1 MFRFVM
7 IFFMLYDIN
16 LCNGYNSPKY
26 THDMAREHFR
36 LVPYFA
42 KPVIKKHNLGKY
54 ERDEL
59 IQEGYIGLILACR
72 KYNPEMNVE
81 LSTYSSYWIRSYIS
95 KYIKRKY
102 NSFKT
107 LPLYTDRFI
116 ETSETSLQFD
126 ENVLFDLELALDSL
140 ESWEYEFIRKR
151 FFDRMT
157 IKDIAIE
164 SGLSRNTISKYC
176 SKITNKLKYHMM
188 YHTEYQ

>member
-1 MFRFVM
+1 MKKILS
-7 IFFMLYDIN
+7 IFTIVAVFASCGGGEDPITGDGYD
-16 LCNGYNSPKY
+16 
-26 THDMAREHFR
+26 
-36 LVPYFA
+36 
-42 KPVIKKHNLGKY
+42 
-54 ERDEL
+54 
-59 IQEGYIGLILACR
+59 
-72 KYNPEMNVE
+72 
-81 LSTYSSYWIRSYIS
+81 RSYIS

-164 SGLSRNTISKYC
+164 SGLSRNTISKYF